1 MGFAIQLLNHRNK
14 YFLFFVFTL
23 LQAQESIDSIVF
35 KMNQHAQPVDIEMEI
50 KVTLNSKN
58 KKITKDSHYRL
69 MNHLEKRYEDGKFK
83 SKLLLRFIEPKEVR
97 GLALLNWNWI
107 DELKNDQWLYVPRL
121 RKVKRIKP
129 SESSR
134 KFQGTEFTYGD
145 IIEGDM
151 EYENYKF
158 FKKDYCFGN
167 ECYLLKRDSKNS
179 RIILNVNVQDE
190 ELKVPSICEIYPSAN
205 FYEREVFDMFGIEFE
220 NHPELTRILMP
231 DDWEGNPL
239 RKDYGTGRI
248 PVQFKNA
255 PKVD

>member
-1 MGFAIQLLNHRNK
+1 MSYETINVEVDEYLEKA
-14 YFLFFVFTL
+14 
-23 LQAQESIDSIVF
+23 ESI
-35 KMNQHAQPVDIEMEI
+35 
-50 KVTLNSKN
+50 
-58 KKITKDSHYRL
+58 
-69 MNHLEKRYEDGKFK
+69 
-83 SKLLLRFIEPKEVR
+83 
-97 GLALLNWNWI
+97 
-107 DELKNDQWLYVPRL
+107 KNDGYEMMVDLTAVDWYRKREPR
-121 RKVKRIKP
+121 
-129 SESSR
+129 
-134 KFQGTEFTYGD
+134 FQLVVNF
-145 IIEGDM
+145 
-151 EYENYKF
+151 
-158 FKKDYCFGN
+158 
-167 ECYLLKRDSKNS
+167 LSVSKNS

>member
-1 MGFAIQLLNHRNK
+1 MSYQTINVEVDK
-14 YFLFFVFTL
+14 YLEKV
-23 LQAQESIDSIVF
+23 ESI
-35 KMNQHAQPVDIEMEI
+35 
-50 KVTLNSKN
+50 
-58 KKITKDSHYRL
+58 
-69 MNHLEKRYEDGKFK
+69 
-83 SKLLLRFIEPKEVR
+83 
-97 GLALLNWNWI
+97 
-107 DELKNDQWLYVPRL
+107 
-121 RKVKRIKP
+121 
-129 SESSR
+129 
-134 KFQGTEFTYGD
+134 
-145 IIEGDM
+145 
-151 EYENYKF
+151 
-158 FKKDYCFGN
+158 KKDGY
-167 ECYLLKRDSKNS
+167 EMMVDLTAVDWYRKREPRFQVVVNFLSVSKNS